1 MTTALSLGDFIHT
14 RPPREAILAA
24 QFFIGMGVGAGY
36 SGITLAEIRRVVL
49 AGIAFVLILA
59 VLAAVFTEAVVLL
72 GLAGPV
78 DGFLAF
84 SPGGQA
90 EMTVLS
96 IVTGADLGY
105 VVVHHLT
112 RLVLVITCAPLAARL
127 LRIGA
132 HSPPD
137 PTPPDP

>member
-1 MTTALSLGDFIHT
+1 MRWCENGELEFAGRIDFQVKLRGDRIERGESEHALRAHPS
-14 RPPREAILAA
+14 
-24 QFFIGMGVGAGY
+24 V
-36 SGITLAEIRRVVL
+36 
-49 AGIAFVLILA
+49 
-59 VLAAVFTEAVVLL
+59 TEAVVLL

-84 SPGGQA
+84 APGGQA
-90 EMTVLS
+90 EMTVLA

-127 LRIGA
+127 IGIA
-132 HSPPD
+132 AR
-137 PTPPDP
+137 